1 MVRICTKEETVGQKL
16 YKVKVGQS
24 VLPVDFNIWGQ
35 NRKKYTESC
44 TVVEMCGVANWC
56 V

>member
-24 VLPVDFNIWGQ
+24 MLPVDFNIWGQ
-35 NRKKYTESC
+35 NRKKYTENYSC
-44 TVVEMCGVANWC
+44 GDVWGV
-56 V
+56 